1 MILANLLGLVAWD
14 ISDAMAIFSHHLDCI
29 MIVAVARFC
38 HQVAFEFADVVL
50 HITSIKAS
58 NDIAFEGDIAMI
70 LWPHTYI
77 IAIIART
84 EILQMVVVDFRN
96 VNRLRTTSI

>member
-1 MILANLLGLVAWD
+1 MILANLLGLIAWD
-14 ISDAMAIFSHHLDCI
+14 ISDTMAIFSHHLDCI

-50 HITSIKAS
+50 HIIAESTT
-58 NDIAFEGDIAMI
+58 NDIAFEGNIAMI

-77 IAIIART
+77 ISIIART
-84 EILQMVVVDFRN
+84 EILQMVVVYFRN
-96 VNRLRTTSI
+96 VNRLRSTSI